1 MLFKKERQDKNPV
14 LLSIHANMCIKKGFQ
29 KEACSGILGT
39 ICLHFLYFLQ
49 CVFYHQE
56 KKSCLLKC
64 RSHQE
69 GNKTK
74 TGSLYYSSP
83 EGTQCK
89 RGIRFKELA
98 HVNEPIG
105 GRQVQTAG

>member
-56 KKSCLLKC
+56 KKKAV
-64 RSHQE
+64 
-69 GNKTK
+69 
-74 TGSLYYSSP
+74 Y
-83 EGTQCK
+83 
-89 RGIRFKELA
+89 
-98 HVNEPIG
+98 
-105 GRQVQTAG
+105 